1 MGLTH
6 MRKPKNFVLEDRLE
20 RYARAIETHPA
31 HYRSRWADAT
41 SPLDGSRPLRA
52 VALDLGCGKGSYL
65 VEAARRD
72 PMTLFIGMDV
82 EPVCIAYAAQR
93 ICESELANALVIP
106 RGAGAL
112 GQIFGAGELDAITLN
127 FPTPYPKRHFAQR
140 RLTNVDHLLAYRP
153 LLAPR
158 ATVTL
163 RTDSQP
169 LRDFTLTQI
178 KAAGYKL
185 LWASDDV
192 RRDHPEHPQTEYESR
207 LVEQGAAVWGLCI
220 TPTSTPTDQLDR
232 DAIAHARNQEQSLV
246 SYLPDDL
253 ERLTYVPLGMEAAV
267 TNLINRRRRER
278 ERAQRHAGAR

>member
-20 RYARAIETHPA
+20 RYARAIESHPA
-31 HYRSRWADAT
+31 HYRGRWADAT

-112 GQIFGAGELDAITLN
+112 SQIFGAGELDAITLN

-185 LWASDDV
+185 LWVSDDV

-220 TPTSTPTDQLDR
+220 TPTPTPTDQLDR

-246 SYLPDDL
+246 GYLPDDL

-278 ERAQRHAGAR
+278 ERAQRHAGTR

>member
-6 MRKPKNFVLEDRLE
+6 MRKPKNFVLEERLE

-31 HYRSRWADAT
+31 RYRGRWTDAA
-41 SPLDGSRPLRA
+41 SPLDGSHPLCA

-65 VEAARRD
+65 VEAARQD
-72 PMTLFIGMDV
+72 PTTLFIGMDV

-93 ICESELANALVIP
+93 ICESALTNALVIP
-106 RGAGAL
+106 RGADAL
-112 GQIFGAGELDAITLN
+112 DQIFEAGELAAITLN

-140 RLTNVDHLLAYRP
+140 RLTNVDHLLACRP

-178 KAAGYKL
+178 KAAGYEL
-185 LWASDDV
+185 LWVSDDV

-220 TPTSTPTDQLDR
+220 TPTSTPTNELDR
-232 DAIAHARNQEQSLV
+232 NAIERARNQEQSLV

-278 ERAQRHAGAR
+278 ERAQRHAETR